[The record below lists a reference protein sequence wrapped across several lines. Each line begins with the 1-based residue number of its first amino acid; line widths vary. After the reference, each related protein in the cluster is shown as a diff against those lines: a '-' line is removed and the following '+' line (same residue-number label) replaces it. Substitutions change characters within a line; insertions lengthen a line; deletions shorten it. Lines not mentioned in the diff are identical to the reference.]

1 MIKYFKPFVF
11 ILCLLPLG
19 IIILDIYYN
28 NLGAEPVKKIMNHF
42 GEWTLIFICLTLTMS
57 PLKRI
62 TNLGFWIKFRR
73 MLGLFVF
80 FYATIHLLTYVG
92 LDYRFDWDPIINDVL
107 KKKYIFIGFSAWLLL
122 IPLAITSSQKMIKI
136 LGRNWKNLH
145 RLVYVIAI
153 FGSLHY
159 IWLSKTIFFKPFVF
173 IICLWPLGTII
184 LDIYYNDLGAEPV
197 KKIMN
202 HFGEWTLIFICL
214 TLSMSPL
221 KRITNLSFWIKF
233 RRMLGL
239 FVFFYATIHLLTYVG
254 LDYRFDWEPII
265 NDVLK
270 KKYVFI
276 GFSAWLLLIPLAATS
291 SQKMI
296 RILKHNWKNLHRLV
310 YVIAIFGSLH
320 YIWLSKTIFFKPL
333 IYTLIIVVLL
343 ALRIKIKKR
352 DVNYG

>member
-92 LDYRFDWDPIINDVL
+92 LDYRFDWEPIINDVL

-122 IPLAITSSQKMIKI
+122 IPLAITSSQKMIK
-136 LGRNWKNLH
+136 LLKNNWKRLH
-145 RLVYVIAI
+145 RLI
-153 FGSLHY
+153 Y
-159 IWLSKTIFFKPFVF
+159 I
-173 IICLWPLGTII
+173 
-184 LDIYYNDLGAEPV
+184 
-197 KKIMN
+197 
-202 HFGEWTLIFICL
+202 
-214 TLSMSPL
+214 
-221 KRITNLSFWIKF
+221 
-233 RRMLGL
+233 
-239 FVFFYATIHLLTYVG
+239 
-254 LDYRFDWEPII
+254 
-265 NDVLK
+265 
-270 KKYVFI
+270 
-276 GFSAWLLLIPLAATS
+276 
-291 SQKMI
+291 
-296 RILKHNWKNLHRLV
+296 
-310 YVIAIFGSLH
+310 IAIFGSLH